1 MPSALIVDDEADVR
15 FLIYR
20 LLERVEGVTFAGQ
33 ASSGEEAIARWRELR
48 PDVIVL
54 DHRMPGLSGLET
66 AERILAEDPDQV
78 IVLFTAFNDPAVERA
93 AAELGIRACLSK
105 GELNRLPAE
114 LLLHCPDQPD

>member
-1 MPSALIVDDEADVR
+1 VPSALIVDDEADVR

-20 LLERVEGVTFAGQ
+20 VLERVEGLTFAGQ

-66 AERILAEDPDQV
+66 AKRILAEDPGQI
-78 IVLFTAFNDPAVERA
+78 IVLFTAYRDPAVEQA
-93 AAELGIRACLSK
+93 AAALGIRACLSK
-105 GELNRLPAE
+105 TEASRLPEE
-114 LLLHCPDQPD
+114 LLALCR